1 MADWFCSSRNGIPSA
16 LLIKMDVSAPQLTLE
31 ADSHVII
38 AQPFQSDPQVGD
50 STPVEDNTAQNDLIL
65 QFQETF

>member
-1 MADWFCSSRNGIPSA
+1 M
-16 LLIKMDVSAPQLTLE
+16 LIKMDVSAPQLTLE